1 MWRIAFATLNAPSV
15 VVPPT
20 AEARWFPNEDY
31 YEERNQRLIMFGRQ
45 PKEEQSPEDFEVGDI
60 MFPSDS
66 EIEDGLEEDTE
77 LSKLSKKEQV
87 SLDKNNPEIVNIVEK
102 ISGIIS
108 PYFIVIVGLVLS
120 DDNFLLG
127 LLLIAVGILSL
138 LKISWRDILGVFLD
152 IKDGLSSDD

>member
-1 MWRIAFATLNAPSV
+1 
-15 VVPPT
+15 
-20 AEARWFPNEDY
+20 
-31 YEERNQRLIMFGRQ
+31 MFGRQ

-66 EIEDGLEEDTE
+66 EIEDGLEEDTK
-77 LSKLSKKEQV
+77 LSKLSKKEQA

-138 LKISWRDILGVFLD
+138 LKISWQDILGVFLD
-152 IKDGLSSDD
+152 IKDGFSSDD